1 METLKATK
9 IKWQGSILNRI
20 DEHRC
25 YKKEN
30 EPKVGMGATEY
41 MWTDR
46 HPYSVIQVDKKWKG
60 KNFDIVVIQRDDA
73 KRVDNNGMSESQTY
87 EYTPNKDG
95 KKIYLKGLEF
105 MHPDGIPVK
114 VYHEVRWNEQTN
126 RWNKCLYG
134 TKVGFGHRQH
144 YHDFSF

>member
-9 IKWQGSILNRI
+9 IKWQGSILNRL

-30 EPKVGMGATEY
+30 EPKIGMGATEY

-73 KRVDNNGMSESQTY
+73 KRIDNNGMSESQTY
-87 EYTPNKDG
+87 EFTPNIEADVSYLRSYTYEKDG
-95 KKIYLKGLEF
+95 KTWKYYS
-105 MHPDGIPVK
+105 P
-114 VYHEVRWNEQTN
+114 VRWNQKSN
-126 RWNKCLYG
+126 RWNKGGRAVTLGRREKYW
-134 TKVGFGHRQH
+134 
-144 YHDFSF
+144 DPSF

>member
-9 IKWQGSILNRI
+9 TKWQGSILNRI

-41 MWTDR
+41 MWSDR

-87 EYTPNKDG
+87 EFTPNIEASVNYLRSYTYEKDG
-95 KKIYLKGLEF
+95 KTWKYYS
-105 MHPDGIPVK
+105 P
-114 VYHEVRWNEQTN
+114 VRWNSKTN
-126 RWNKCLYG
+126 RWNAGGRAVTLGRRESYW
-134 TKVGFGHRQH
+134 
-144 YHDFSF
+144 DPSF